1 MGAYNPSDITSVGQA
16 LLSQAIAGQ
25 GVLNWTKMQ
34 LSDTAIPPGTDP
46 ATLTTLTGV
55 QATSAITGAG
65 VYGGNVVQVSAL
77 FDNTGVAAA
86 YNIETI
92 GVWAKLDNGA
102 ETLIAVVRAQTP
114 DVMPVYDANSPAS
127 YIFNLQMTVAS
138 ASSITMAVNPAGTAT
153 VADLQAASAA
163 LQTQIDALNYY
174 ATGTF
179 TAAGWSNS
187 APYTQTISV
196 SGMTA
201 GAHPGWDINTSSTS
215 AAVLEGLQEAKNAIT
230 YIACGAGTV
239 TAYCASDKP
248 AVDLPV
254 FFKGQ

>member
-1 MGAYNPSDITSVGQA
+1 MGVYHASDITSVGQA
-16 LLSQAIAGQ
+16 LLSQAIAGL
-25 GVLNWTKMQ
+25 GTLNWTKME
-34 LSDTAIPPGTDP
+34 LSEDAVVGDPTA
-46 ATLTTLTGV
+46 LTSLTGV
-55 QATSAITGAG
+55 QASSTITGAN
-65 VYGGNVVQVSAL
+65 VYGGNIVQVSAL
-77 FDNTGVAAA
+77 FDNTLVVTA

-92 GVWAKLDNGA
+92 GVWGKLDNGV
-102 ETLIAVVRAQTP
+102 ETLIAVVRADTP
-114 DVMPVYDANSPAS
+114 DEMPVYDPNSPAS
-127 YIFNLQMTVAS
+127 YIFNLQMAVSS
-138 ASSITMAVNPAGTAT
+138 ASSITMSVNPAGTAT
-153 VADLQAASAA
+153 VADLQNLEAT
-163 LQTQIDALNYY
+163 LQAQLDALNYY
-174 ATGTF
+174 KTGTF